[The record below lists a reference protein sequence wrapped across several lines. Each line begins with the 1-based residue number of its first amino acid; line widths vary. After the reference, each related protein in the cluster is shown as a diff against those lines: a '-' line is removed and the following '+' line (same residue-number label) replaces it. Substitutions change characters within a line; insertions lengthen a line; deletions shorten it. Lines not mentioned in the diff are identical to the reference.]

1 MTDLTS
7 LTLAEARDRLKS
19 RAISS
24 LEITKAHLEAIERAK
39 GLNAFVAVTADKAL
53 QMAEASDAR
62 LAKKEAGPLE
72 GLPIGVKDLYATKGV
87 HTQACSHIL
96 DGFKPPYES
105 TVTAN
110 LWRDGAVMLG
120 KLNMD
125 EFAMGSSNETS
136 YYGPVASPWL
146 PPNWSR
152 DRARAA
158 LGPDKRGLLT
168 PGGSSGGSA
177 SAVAARLCLAAT
189 ASDTG
194 GSIRQPAAF
203 TGIVGIK
210 PTYGRCSR
218 YGMVAFASS
227 LDQAGP
233 LARTVRDAA
242 IMLRSMAGPDPKDS
256 TCSPAP
262 VPDYEAAVG
271 RSVKGMTIGVPK
283 EYRLEGMS
291 SEIDALVGAR
301 RRMASRRRR
310 ERGRRQPPEHA
321 VRAARLLYSGARGGL
336 EQSRALRWRALRP
349 AGTRRRHD

>member
-1 MTDLTS
+1 MNDLTS

-53 QMAEASDAR
+53 QMAEASDGR

-96 DGFKPPYES
+96 DGFRPPYEL

-158 LGPDKRGLLT
+158 LGPNKRGLLT
-168 PGGSSGGSA
+168 PGGSSGGSVVGCGRA
-177 SAVAARLCLAAT
+177 TLSRRHGERHRRLHPPACCFHRHCRHQADLRPLLALRHGRLRLVTRSGGTARPHSARRRDHAALDGWARPQGLHLFA
-189 ASDTG
+189 
-194 GSIRQPAAF
+194 GSR
-203 TGIVGIK
+203 
-210 PTYGRCSR
+210 SR
-218 YGMVAFASS
+218 
-227 LDQAGP
+227 
-233 LARTVRDAA
+233 
-242 IMLRSMAGPDPKDS
+242 LRSRGRALGQGHDNRRAERI
-256 TCSPAP
+256 SPRGNEQRNRRP
-262 VPDYEAAVG
+262 
-271 RSVKGMTIGVPK
+271 
-283 EYRLEGMS
+283 
-291 SEIDALVGAR
+291 VGAR
-301 RRMASRRRR
+301 RRMASRRGR

-321 VRAARLLYSGARGGL
+321 IRAARLLYSGARGGL

-349 AGTRRRHD
+349 AGTRPPT